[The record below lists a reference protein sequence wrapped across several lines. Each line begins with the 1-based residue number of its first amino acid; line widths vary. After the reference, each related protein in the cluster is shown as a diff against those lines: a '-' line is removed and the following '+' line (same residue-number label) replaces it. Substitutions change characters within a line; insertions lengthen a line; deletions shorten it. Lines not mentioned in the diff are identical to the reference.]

1 MNAEVLTLKTLL
13 GDHPHVSALK
23 KGQVRSPRLVLDLAD
38 VKTAY
43 PEFKRVVR
51 DLEFDV
57 AELALVTYLQAKAHG
72 IPLVLLPAVIL
83 ASDAPHVFIVYKA
96 ERGHLDPRDIVGR
109 RVGIRASSVTTVM
122 WVRGI
127 LQNDYGVDLERVNWV
142 TFEDAHVAEFKDPP
156 NARRAP
162 AGKKLM
168 TMLLDGELDAA
179 VVSRD
184 DIGDPRLRPL
194 IPDPEAAALA
204 WRERHHMRPI
214 NHMLVVKQS
223 LAQSA
228 PWAVQEVFR
237 LVAESRQLA
246 GVPAGVLPLGVE
258 ANRNSLETAINY
270 ALQQQLIPRRF
281 EVDELFDDL
290 TRTLGK

>member
-1 MNAEVLTLKTLL
+1 MNSEVLRLKTLL
-13 GDHPHVSALK
+13 GDHPQVAALK
-23 KGQVRSPRLVLDLAD
+23 NGQLRSPRLALDLVD
-38 VKTAY
+38 VRTAF

-72 IPLVLLPAVIL
+72 LPLVLVPAVIM
-83 ASDAPHVFIVYKA
+83 ASDTPHAFLVQNT
-96 ERGHLDPRDIVGR
+96 ERGHLGPDDLVGR

-127 LQNDYGVDLERVNWV
+127 LQNDYGVDLDRVNWV
-142 TFEDAHVAEFKDPP
+142 TFEEAHVAAVKELP

-168 TMLLDGELDAA
+168 SMLLEGELDAA
-179 VVSRD
+179 VLSRD
-184 DIGDPRLRPL
+184 EVRDARFRPL
-194 IPDPEAAALA
+194 IPEPEAAAMA
-204 WRERHHMRPI
+204 WRERHQMRPI

-237 LVAESRQLA
+237 LLAESRHLA
-246 GVPAGVLPLGVE
+246 GVPAGVLPLGVD
-258 ANRNSLETAINY
+258 ANRNSLETAIGY
-270 ALQQQLIPRRF
+270 AVQQGLIPQRYG
-281 EVDELFDDL
+281 VDELFDDV
-290 TRTLGK
+290 TRSLG